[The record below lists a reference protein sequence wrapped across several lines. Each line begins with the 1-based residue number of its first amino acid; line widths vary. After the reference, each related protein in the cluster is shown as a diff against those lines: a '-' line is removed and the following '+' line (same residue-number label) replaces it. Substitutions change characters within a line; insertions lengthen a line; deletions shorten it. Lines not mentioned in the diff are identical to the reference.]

1 MRSEVWLGDFADGV
15 AVFVG
20 DDAFGGDFIGFLPF
34 SKPIQAMFLQLFSPY
49 IHLEFI
55 LQIALTLT
63 TL

>member
-1 MRSEVWLGDFADGV
+1 MGDLADGV

-20 DDAFGGDFIGFLPF
+20 DDAFGGDLVSFLPF

-55 LQIALTLT
+55 LQITLTLT